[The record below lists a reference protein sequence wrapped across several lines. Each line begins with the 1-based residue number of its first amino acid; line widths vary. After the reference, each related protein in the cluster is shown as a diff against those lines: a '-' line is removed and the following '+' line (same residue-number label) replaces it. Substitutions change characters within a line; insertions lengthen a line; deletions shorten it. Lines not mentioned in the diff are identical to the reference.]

1 MKLKEFAVDLRPK
14 FEAFQYQS
22 DAFNASKDHEYFGIF
37 HEQGLGKTKIAID
50 LALHWV
56 EKGICDSVIFV
67 TKKNLV
73 DNWSNEVRAH
83 TSIYPIVFDAQ
94 KKENTSKFNSY
105 GKLYICHYDLVKN
118 DIENFESFCNFRKVG
133 MVLDES
139 VAIKNPNSINAKS
152 FHRLTSLLTR
162 RVIMTGTPVDNRPYD
177 IWSQIYFLDGGKSLG
192 TNFNAFKKKYDL
204 DKELTQSAI
213 KQEIFERNLLSLK
226 KSISGFTLRETKQSC
241 LIELPNKEFRNIKLQ
256 FEDNQRKLY
265 EKVRSEIAIELVK
278 EGQNVVEYLDFIA
291 VRLLRLI
298 QISANPKGYD
308 ESYTGNSPKIIA
320 VKKLIDE
327 IQADEKVIIWTQFI
341 KSAKLLEKEIPNS
354 TALHGEKPIEERNL
368 IINNFKTVI
377 EDRVLIATYGTA
389 KEGLTLTV
397 ANHAIYFERNFSL
410 SDYLQSQDRIHR
422 ISQTKTSYVYN
433 LIIKDSIEEWVE
445 ALVNAKNMA
454 AGYIQGDVSEDE
466 YKEKINYS
474 FNRLLTEILEV

>member
-1 MKLKEFAVDLRPK
+1 MKLKEFTVDLTPK

-50 LALHWV
+50 LALHWI
-56 EKGICDSVIFV
+56 EEGTCDSVIFV

-73 DNWSNEVRAH
+73 DNWNNEIRAH

-94 KKENTSKFNSY
+94 KKENTSKFYSY

-139 VAIKNPNSINAKS
+139 VAIKNPDSINAKS

-192 TNFNAFKKKYDL
+192 ANFNAFKKKYDL
-204 DKELTQSAI
+204 DKELSQSAI

-241 LIELPNKEFRNIKLQ
+241 LIELPNKEFQNIKLQ

-278 EGQNVVEYLDFIA
+278 EGKNVVEYLDFIA

-308 ESYTGNSPKIIA
+308 ESYTGSSPKIIA

-327 IQADEKVIIWTQFI
+327 IQPDEKVIIWTQFI

-368 IINNFKTVI
+368 IINNFKTVT

-454 AGYIQGDVSEDE
+454 AGYIQGDLSEEE

-474 FNRLLTEILEV
+474 FNKLLTEILEV

>member
-1 MKLKEFAVDLRPK
+1 MKLKEFTVDLRPK

-50 LALHWV
+50 LALHWI
-56 EKGICDSVIFV
+56 EEGTCDSVIFV

-73 DNWSNEVRAH
+73 DNWNNEIRAH

-94 KKENTSKFNSY
+94 KKENTSKFYSY

-139 VAIKNPNSINAKS
+139 VAIKNPDSINAKS

-192 TNFNAFKKKYDL
+192 ANFNAFKKKYDL
-204 DKELTQSAI
+204 DKELSQSAI

-241 LIELPNKEFRNIKLQ
+241 LIELPNKEFQNIKLQ

-278 EGQNVVEYLDFIA
+278 EGKNVVEYLDFIA

-308 ESYTGNSPKIIA
+308 ESYTGSSPKIIA

-327 IQADEKVIIWTQFI
+327 IQPDEKVIIWTQFI

-368 IINNFKTVI
+368 IINNFKTVK

-454 AGYIQGDVSEDE
+454 AGYIQGDLSEEE

-474 FNRLLTEILEV
+474 FNKLLTEILEV